1 MVKHSDK
8 GSRKAKK
15 EARSRKNTPEG
26 GKKASKSMIMRWV
39 LSSRRLEADISIS
52 RQKDPARG
60 EARVMTR
67 GKRGRGK
74 LYDEVSIAVED
85 DTLSKRLESMG
96 LKWESVE
103 GDGKF

>member
-1 MVKHSDK
+1 
-8 GSRKAKK
+8 
-15 EARSRKNTPEG
+15 
-26 GKKASKSMIMRWV
+26 
-39 LSSRRLEADISIS
+39 
-52 RQKDPARG
+52 
-60 EARVMTR
+60 MTR